1 MKRFLT
7 VLTVVALA
15 LLGAGCASGTAG
27 LVRADQ
33 AMKADALYVAKV
45 EAIAKRRGVQVRWVN
60 PPREADRRV
69 ASR

>member
-1 MKRFLT
+1 MNRLLT
-7 VLTVVALA
+7 VAAVLAVV
-15 LLGAGCASGTAG
+15 LLGSGCASGSAG
-27 LVRADQ
+27 MVRAD
-33 AMKADALYVAKV
+33 KALKTDALYVAKV